1 MTDLDTIKNTL
12 NTNTY
17 LSQEMK
23 DNIFE
28 LVVLFNKNFNLIALD
43 NLNER
48 LKTLKIE
55 KISSFLSKRVS
66 KYDIHKNTI
75 YFNDKELK
83 KDYDVR
89 HILMLELI
97 NIISSNNEFSGF
109 NYEDKFEALNIGY
122 TEILANYLVG
132 NDGEEM
138 IYPHEA
144 VMANLLSIVIGED
157 VLEKAY
163 FQNDYKLLLDN
174 VKKVGIELAGKNGFM
189 NWNSLANYYSNRGE

>member
-12 NTNTY
+12 DTNTY

-28 LVVLFNKNFNLIALD
+28 LVVLFNKNFNQIALN

-66 KYDIHKNTI
+66 RYDIHKNTI

-122 TEILANYLVG
+122 TEMLANYLVG

-163 FQNDYKLLLDN
+163 FQNDYTLLLDN

>member
-12 NTNTY
+12 DTNTY

-28 LVVLFNKNFNLIALD
+28 LVVLFNKNFNQIAL
-43 NLNER
+43 NNFNER

-66 KYDIHKNTI
+66 RYDIHKNTI

-122 TEILANYLVG
+122 TEMLANYLVG

>member
-1 MTDLDTIKNTL
+1 METYPSFPSNTL
-12 NTNTY
+12 I
-17 LSQEMK
+17 SPS
-23 DNIFE
+23 
-28 LVVLFNKNFNLIALD
+28 LIANGDTVALISLSSTIIPPS

-66 KYDIHKNTI
+66 RYDIHKNTI

-122 TEILANYLVG
+122 TEMLANYLVG

>member
-12 NTNTY
+12 DTNTY

-28 LVVLFNKNFNLIALD
+28 LVVLFNKNFNHIALD

-55 KISSFLSKRVS
+55 RISSFLSKRVS
-66 KYDIHKNTI
+66 KYDIYKNTI

-83 KDYDVR
+83 RDYDVR

-97 NIISSNNEFSGF
+97 NIISSNKDFSGF
-109 NYEDKFEALNIGY
+109 NYEGKFEALNIGY
-122 TEILANYLVG
+122 TEMLANYLVG
-132 NDGEEM
+132 NEGEEM

-144 VMANLLSIVIGED
+144 VMVNLLSIIIGED

-163 FQNDYKLLLDN
+163 FQNDYRLLLDT

-189 NWNSLANYYSNRGE
+189 NWNSLANYYSNRGD

>member
-12 NTNTY
+12 DTNTY

-28 LVVLFNKNFNLIALD
+28 LVVLFNKNFNQIAL
-43 NLNER
+43 NNFNER

-66 KYDIHKNTI
+66 RYDIHKNTI

-122 TEILANYLVG
+122 TEMLAN
-132 NDGEEM
+132 
-138 IYPHEA
+138 
-144 VMANLLSIVIGED
+144 
-157 VLEKAY
+157 
-163 FQNDYKLLLDN
+163 
-174 VKKVGIELAGKNGFM
+174 
-189 NWNSLANYYSNRGE
+189 

>member
-12 NTNTY
+12 DTNTY

-28 LVVLFNKNFNLIALD
+28 LVVLFNKNFNQIALD

-122 TEILANYLVG
+122 TEMLANYLVG

>member
-12 NTNTY
+12 DTNTY

-28 LVVLFNKNFNLIALD
+28 LVVLFNKNFNQIALN

-66 KYDIHKNTI
+66 RYDIHKNTI
-75 YFNDKELK
+75 YFNE

-122 TEILANYLVG
+122 TEMLANYLVG

>member
-12 NTNTY
+12 DTNTY

-28 LVVLFNKNFNLIALD
+28 LVVLFNKNFNQIALN

-66 KYDIHKNTI
+66 RYDIHKNTI

-122 TEILANYLVG
+122 TEMLANYLVG

-189 NWNSLANYYSNRGE
+189 NWNSLANSYSNRGE

>member
-12 NTNTY
+12 DTNTY

-28 LVVLFNKNFNLIALD
+28 LVVLFNKNFNQIALN

-66 KYDIHKNTI
+66 RYDIHKNTI

-122 TEILANYLVG
+122 TEMLANYLVG

-174 VKKVGIELAGKNGFM
+174 VKKVGIELAGRNGFM

>member
-12 NTNTY
+12 DTNTY

-28 LVVLFNKNFNLIALD
+28 LVVLFNKNFNHIALD

-55 KISSFLSKRVS
+55 RISSFLSKRVS
-66 KYDIHKNTI
+66 KYDIYKNTI

-83 KDYDVR
+83 RDYDVR

-97 NIISSNNEFSGF
+97 NIISSNKDFSGF
-109 NYEDKFEALNIGY
+109 NYEGKFEALNIGY
-122 TEILANYLVG
+122 TEMLANYLVG
-132 NDGEEM
+132 NEGEEM

-144 VMANLLSIVIGED
+144 VMVNLLSIIIGED

-163 FQNDYKLLLDN
+163 FQNDYRLLLDT

>member
-1 MTDLDTIKNTL
+1 MTDLDAIKNTL
-12 NTNTY
+12 DTNTY

-28 LVVLFNKNFNLIALD
+28 LVVLFNKNFNQIALD

-122 TEILANYLVG
+122 TEMLANYLVG

-144 VMANLLSIVIGED
+144 IMANLLSIVIGED

-189 NWNSLANYYSNRGE
+189 SWNSLANYYSNRGE

>member
-12 NTNTY
+12 STNPY
-17 LSQEMK
+17 LSTEIK
-23 DNIFE
+23 DNLFE
-28 LVVLFNKNFNLIALD
+28 LVVLFNKNFKEIALD

-55 KISSFLSKRVS
+55 RISSFLSKRVS
-66 KYDIHKNTI
+66 KYDIHKNII

-83 KDYDVR
+83 KDYDAR

-97 NIISSNNEFSGF
+97 NIITSNNDFSGF
-109 NYEDKFEALNIGY
+109 NYDGKFEALNLGY
-122 TEILANYLVG
+122 TEVLANFLVG

-144 VMANLLSIVIGED
+144 VMANLLSIVIGD
-157 VLEKAY
+157 DTMKNAY
-163 FQNDYKLLLDN
+163 FQNDYKLLLDT

>member
-12 NTNTY
+12 DTNTY

-28 LVVLFNKNFNLIALD
+28 LVVLFNKNFNQIAL
-43 NLNER
+43 NNFNER

-66 KYDIHKNTI
+66 RYDIHKNTI

-122 TEILANYLVG
+122 TEMLANYLVG

-189 NWNSLANYYSNRGE
+189 NWNSLANYYSNRG

>member
-1 MTDLDTIKNTL
+1 MTDLDTIKKTL
-12 NTNTY
+12 DTNTY

-28 LVVLFNKNFNLIALD
+28 LVVLFNKNFNHIALD

-55 KISSFLSKRVS
+55 RISSFLSKRVS
-66 KYDIHKNTI
+66 KYDIYKNTI

-83 KDYDVR
+83 RDYDVR

-97 NIISSNNEFSGF
+97 NIISSNKDFSGF
-109 NYEDKFEALNIGY
+109 NYEGKFEALNIGY
-122 TEILANYLVG
+122 TEMLANYLVG
-132 NDGEEM
+132 NEGEEM

-144 VMANLLSIVIGED
+144 VMVNLLSIIIGED

-163 FQNDYKLLLDN
+163 FQNDYRLLLDT

>member
-12 NTNTY
+12 DTNTY

-28 LVVLFNKNFNLIALD
+28 LVVLFNKNFNQIALN

-66 KYDIHKNTI
+66 RYDIHKNTI

-122 TEILANYLVG
+122 TEMLANYLVG

>member
-12 NTNTY
+12 DTNTY

-28 LVVLFNKNFNLIALD
+28 LVVLFNKNFNQIALN

-66 KYDIHKNTI
+66 RYDIHKNTI

-109 NYEDKFEALNIGY
+109 NYEDKFESLNIGY
-122 TEILANYLVG
+122 TEMLANYLVG

>member
-12 NTNTY
+12 DSNTY

-28 LVVLFNKNFNLIALD
+28 LVVLFNKNFNQIALD

-75 YFNDKELK
+75 YVNDKELK

-122 TEILANYLVG
+122 TEMLANYLVG

>member
-12 NTNTY
+12 DTNTY

-28 LVVLFNKNFNLIALD
+28 LVVIFNKNFNQIALN

-66 KYDIHKNTI
+66 RYDIHKNTI

-122 TEILANYLVG
+122 TEMLANYLVG

>member
-12 NTNTY
+12 DTNTY

-28 LVVLFNKNFNLIALD
+28 LVVLFNKNFNQIALN

-66 KYDIHKNTI
+66 RYDIHKNTI

-122 TEILANYLVG
+122 TEMLANYLVG

-138 IYPHEA
+138 IYTHEA

>member
-12 NTNTY
+12 DTNTY

-28 LVVLFNKNFNLIALD
+28 LVVLFNKNFKQIALN

-66 KYDIHKNTI
+66 RNDIHKNTI

-122 TEILANYLVG
+122 TEMLANYLVG

>member
-12 NTNTY
+12 DTNTY

-28 LVVLFNKNFNLIALD
+28 LVVLFNKNFNQIAL
-43 NLNER
+43 NNFNER

-66 KYDIHKNTI
+66 RYDIHKNTI

-122 TEILANYLVG
+122 T
-132 NDGEEM
+132 
-138 IYPHEA
+138 
-144 VMANLLSIVIGED
+144 SIFD
-157 VLEKAY
+157 A
-163 FQNDYKLLLDN
+163 
-174 VKKVGIELAGKNGFM
+174 LAGRNP
-189 NWNSLANYYSNRGE
+189 RGGGYHWEYVN

>member
-12 NTNTY
+12 DTNTY

-28 LVVLFNKNFNLIALD
+28 LVVLFNKNFNHIALD

-55 KISSFLSKRVS
+55 RISSFLSKRVS
-66 KYDIHKNTI
+66 KYDIYKNTI

-83 KDYDVR
+83 RNYDVR

-97 NIISSNNEFSGF
+97 NIISSNKDFSGF
-109 NYEDKFEALNIGY
+109 NYEGKFEALNIGY
-122 TEILANYLVG
+122 TEMLANYLVG
-132 NDGEEM
+132 NEGEEM

-144 VMANLLSIVIGED
+144 VMVNLLSIIIGED

-163 FQNDYKLLLDN
+163 FQNDYRLLLDT

>member
-12 NTNTY
+12 DTNTY

-28 LVVLFNKNFNLIALD
+28 LVVLFNKNFNQIALN

-66 KYDIHKNTI
+66 RYDIHKNTI

-109 NYEDKFEALNIGY
+109 NYEDKFEEYGNKSNYIKY
-122 TEILANYLVG
+122 ILRKQ
-132 NDGEEM
+132 M
-138 IYPHEA
+138 
-144 VMANLLSIVIGED
+144 LSESNQFTQ
-157 VLEKAY
+157 K
-163 FQNDYKLLLDN
+163 
-174 VKKVGIELAGKNGFM
+174 VK
-189 NWNSLANYYSNRGE
+189 

>member
-1 MTDLDTIKNTL
+1 MTDLDTIKKTL
-12 NTNTY
+12 DTNTY

-28 LVVLFNKNFNLIALD
+28 LVVLFNKNFNQIALN

-66 KYDIHKNTI
+66 RYDIHKNTI

-122 TEILANYLVG
+122 TEMLANYLVG

>member
-12 NTNTY
+12 DTNTY

-28 LVVLFNKNFNLIALD
+28 LVVLFNKNFNQIALD

-75 YFNDKELK
+75 YVNDKELK

-122 TEILANYLVG
+122 TEMLANYLVG

>member
-12 NTNTY
+12 DTNTY

-28 LVVLFNKNFNLIALD
+28 LVVLFNKNFKQIALN

-66 KYDIHKNTI
+66 RYDIHKNTI

-83 KDYDVR
+83 KDSDVR

-122 TEILANYLVG
+122 TEMLANYLVG